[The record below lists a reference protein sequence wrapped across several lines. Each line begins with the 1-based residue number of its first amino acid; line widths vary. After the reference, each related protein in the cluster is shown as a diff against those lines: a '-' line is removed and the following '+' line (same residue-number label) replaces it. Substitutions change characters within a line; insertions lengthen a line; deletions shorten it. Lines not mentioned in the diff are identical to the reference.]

1 MLEKLILSMKR
12 HALPL
17 SAIALFSIIVFFFHD
32 VMKPFVIAMI
42 VVYIMEPLVKRVNQ
56 KGIGKRKFPRW
67 CAVILAYLAFFAAV
81 VGVGFAF
88 IPSLTQEISQATS
101 ALPAY
106 FTQVKNEDIPR
117 WSNNIDKLMFKLSLR
132 DLSDVKEAVNNTSSI
147 VQTAFSDTLTEQES
161 NTLPRVDT
169 SGSQPLLKPGTK
181 RGPAK
186 QPVKEV
192 VTTPKEP
199 EDALLKFVKSETDN
213 TYYLV
218 KGNANIILEPDS
230 KGAYTVKFQEQSE
243 SSAAPSKFNLEREF
257 NRIVVDGLEASTQY
271 AGSALSFLQSAIQVI
286 VNAFVQFILVFM
298 LGAFISIDL
307 PKFSATIRKIFAA
320 PDGSTATFDD
330 LSARLNKSLGGVIRG
345 QMIICCINGTLTGIG
360 LWIFDVDFALLLGI
374 IAGVLSIIPIF
385 GTIISTIP
393 AVLLGLV
400 QGFSTAVFVLIWI
413 LGVHFCD
420 TNFFTPKIVGKSS
433 SLHPVVI
440 IFALLA
446 GEYAFGTLGLILA
459 IPIASVCQ
467 TLILFTVDHCRSNSS
482 PQLATDGDISAISD
496 NNTSDEEEN
505 NDSPSFISQGASKV
519 LEKAEAKL
527 SGVFQKVIAKAKSVA
542 SVEPVAPPTD
552 TPSETPTADKK
563 ANSMS
568 AEEPKSADAEPTP
581 KMSDTPNPED
591 DSNNTTPSDDL

>member
-1 MLEKLILSMKR
+1 MVEKLIVSIKR

-17 SAIALFSIIVFFFHD
+17 SAIAIFAILVFFFHD

-42 VVYIMEPLVKRVNQ
+42 VVYIMEPLVKRVTQ
-56 KGIGKRKFPRW
+56 KGIGKHKFPRW

-88 IPSLTQEISQATS
+88 IPSLTKEISRATS

-117 WSNNIDKLMFKLSLR
+117 WSNSIDRLMFKLSLR
-132 DLSDVKEAVNNTSSI
+132 DLSDVKEAVNNTSAI
-147 VQTAFSDTLTEQES
+147 VQTAFSDALTEQES
-161 NTLPRVDT
+161 NTLPQVDT
-169 SGSQPLLKPGTK
+169 SGAQPLLKPGSKRNPIQTPETK
-181 RGPAK
+181 II
-186 QPVKEV
+186 PVSQ
-192 VTTPKEP
+192 EP
-199 EDALLKFVKSETDN
+199 TDALLKFVKSSTDD

-218 KGNANIILEPDS
+218 KGDANIILEPDA
-230 KGAYTVKFQEQSE
+230 KGAYTLKLQEPNE
-243 SSAAPSKFNLEREF
+243 SNAAPAKFNLEREF
-257 NRIVVDGLEASTQY
+257 NRIVVDSLEASTQY

-286 VNAFVQFILVFM
+286 VNAFIQFILVFM

-320 PDGSTATFDD
+320 PDGTSATFDD
-330 LSARLNKSLGGVIRG
+330 LASRLNKSLGGVIRG
-345 QMIICCINGTLTGIG
+345 QMIICCINGTLTGVG
-360 LWIFDVDFALLLGI
+360 LWILGVDFALLLGI

-393 AVLLGLV
+393 AVLLALV
-400 QGFSTAVFVLIWI
+400 QGFSTAIFVLLWI

-440 IFALLA
+440 IFSLLA

-467 TLILFTVDHCRSNSS
+467 TLIFFTLDHARLNQSPELAANGDTSSLF
-482 PQLATDGDISAISD
+482 D
-496 NNTSDEEEN
+496 NNTEDENADAEHK
-505 NDSPSFISQGASKV
+505 SFIAKEASKV
-519 LEKAEAKL
+519 IEKAEAKL
-527 SGVFQKVIAKAKSVA
+527 SGVFQKVIAKAKNVSPN
-542 SVEPVAPPTD
+542 EQEDNTD
-552 TPSETPTADKK
+552 TTNDAPQ
-563 ANSMS
+563 S
-568 AEEPKSADAEPTP
+568 AEAAKPNDEAIEKEQTP
-581 KMSDTPNPED
+581 KEK
-591 DSNNTTPSDDL
+591 